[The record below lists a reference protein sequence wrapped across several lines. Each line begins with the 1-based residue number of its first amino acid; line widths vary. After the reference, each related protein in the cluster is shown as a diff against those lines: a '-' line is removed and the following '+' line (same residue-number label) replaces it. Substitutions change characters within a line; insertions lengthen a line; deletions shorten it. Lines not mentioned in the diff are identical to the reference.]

1 MSAYNRIFNSV
12 FPIAAMLVLFSSSSP
27 ISGQDAPTPAEF
39 LPPSTVIYGEI
50 KAPSVIIEALKSH
63 PVVGQILEIEG
74 IQTLMRTP
82 QFAAVMMYWGLL
94 EQELE
99 EDLFESLKQQTKNG
113 IWFAVDLESEAVV
126 LMFRAKDEAGLKRTV
141 GKLLKISSQW
151 LPDQPPLKK
160 VNYRDAV
167 AAEIKG
173 AGLIFLL

>member
-12 FPIAAMLVLFSSSSP
+12 FPIAAMLVLFSPSSP
-27 ISGQDAPTPAEF
+27 ILGQDAPTPAEF

-50 KAPSVIIEALKSH
+50 KAPSVVIEALKSH

-113 IWFAVDLESEAVV
+113 I
-126 LMFRAKDEAGLKRTV
+126 
-141 GKLLKISSQW
+141 
-151 LPDQPPLKK
+151 
-160 VNYRDAV
+160 
-167 AAEIKG
+167 
-173 AGLIFLL
+173 